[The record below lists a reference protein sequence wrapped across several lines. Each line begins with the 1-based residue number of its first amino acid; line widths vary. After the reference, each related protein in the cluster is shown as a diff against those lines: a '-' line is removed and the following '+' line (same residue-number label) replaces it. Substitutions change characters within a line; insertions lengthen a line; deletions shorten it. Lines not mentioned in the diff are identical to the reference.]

1 MLVVALVPAA
11 VALGWWF
18 WTRDIPPTSMVAQ
31 AAERSAAIVF
41 KEPWLRV
48 FLLRALAVLPLTALF
63 AWTAV
68 ALPRGR
74 WWLVPLWGA
83 GLVWLNHVVDL
94 PGEMWIAVFEPPFT
108 ARLGPFGYDLPQETF
123 TFAAA
128 GNILRVGGIDF
139 FEYTQ
144 ERIWTPEAW
153 RALYMLGLGLAALL
167 LAEMS
172 SRLWDWRRGPR
183 RAGSLSLLVAVYA
196 LGALLLVVSLA
207 FPGDLFDRYVLS
219 FVPFVILFVVAGAA
233 RWGRRAWG
241 YTLVAFLLL
250 ATFSVLAKADHVDH
264 ANARWQAGRW
274 MQARVGQVH
283 VGFDWN
289 NWMGGGSPV
298 YQVADVP
305 LDGFRIEQQF
315 PYQCRL
321 CGFTTRYVLAQAQAD
336 QPPLPTAPTF
346 PVTAYP

>member
-1 MLVVALVPAA
+1 
-11 VALGWWF
+11 
-18 WTRDIPPTSMVAQ
+18 MVAM
-31 AAERSAAIVF
+31 AAERAAAIVF

-48 FLLRALAVLPLTALF
+48 FLLRALTVLPLTALF
-63 AWTAV
+63 VWPALT
-68 ALPRGR
+68 LPRAR
-74 WWLVPLWGA
+74 WWLVPLWGT
-83 GLVWLNHVVDL
+83 GLVWLNHAVDL
-94 PGEMWIAVFEPPFT
+94 PGEVWIAVVEPPFT

-123 TFAAA
+123 TFGAA

-144 ERIWTPEAW
+144 APIWTPEAW
-153 RALYMLGLGLAALL
+153 RALYMLGMGLAALL

-172 SRLWDWRRGPR
+172 SRLWDWLRGLR
-183 RAGSLSLLVAVYA
+183 RARSLSPVFAVYM
-196 LGALLLVVSLA
+196 LGALLFVVSLA
-207 FPGDLFDRYVLS
+207 FLGDLFDRYVLS

-233 RWGRRAWG
+233 RWSRPARG
-241 YTLVAFLLL
+241 YALVALLLL

-283 VGFDWN
+283 VGFDWD

-305 LDGFRIEQQF
+305 QEGFRIEQQF
-315 PYQCRL
+315 PYLCRL
-321 CGFTTRYVLAQAQAD
+321 CGFTTRQVLAQAQAGV
-336 QPPLPTAPTF
+336 PPLPAASP
-346 PVTAYP
+346 AR